1 MSPTEV
7 PPQEAGKVRV
17 YALSL
22 SDSEA
27 QAMRDDPQ
35 AQARA
40 LGVDELDGTYTEVFR
55 VSDLDTMGLPG
66 YLRDGNGVAPGEI
79 EADRGRLSALDGWV
93 LIVYSRA
100 FGGEARQLTPIPAL
114 THIGTYS
121 EAGPDT
127 PVQST
132 EAEAAQPYTGI
143 PRVEPSTPVKD
154 GGGRRTMISIAMV
167 VLVLLILWWLL
178 A

>member
-7 PPQEAGKVRV
+7 APQESGKVRV

-22 SDSEA
+22 SDAEA
-27 QAMRDDPQ
+27 QAMRDDPE

-40 LGVDELDGTYTEVFR
+40 LGVDRLDGEYTEVFR
-55 VSDLDTMGLPG
+55 VSDLDSMGLAG
-66 YLRDGNGVAPGEI
+66 YLRDGNGVSPDQI

-100 FGGEARQLTPIPAL
+100 FGGESRQLAPIPAL

-127 PVQST
+127 PVQSM

-143 PRVEPSTPVKD
+143 PRVEPSTPAGDD
-154 GGGRRTMISIAMV
+154 GGRKTMVTIALV
-167 VLVLLILWWLL
+167 VLGLLILWWLL